1 MTPAPPISPED
12 MQQAQALHMLL
23 SNPHLEDMYVPKIP
37 ELAIMFNLYSS
48 SAQENFTMQMAE
60 VLDSLPAAGI
70 QTLPTQIAGQPEIPS
85 SALTHN
91 RSVRSRRYT
100 HRND

>member
-1 MTPAPPISPED
+1 MPAPPILPKD

-60 VLDSLPAAGI
+60 ALNSIPTVGI
-70 QTLPTQIAGQPEIPS
+70 QTLPAQTAGQMPS
-85 SALTHN
+85 SAVTHN
-91 RSVRSRRYT
+91 TSVHPPSYT
-100 HRND
+100 NDND